1 MIFKAKATTTVTR
14 KERRRSLDPKDLL
27 PNDHWSGL
35 KGEENGQGEWMEKVM
50 KQDLVGR
57 PRSSGHDTLKQSLHS
72 MVANNRDN
80 VQVSRYD
87 PAHPDVIDELE
98 TAASD
103 TSEPDIHHFHPAPK
117 VSFMSNGLSGS
128 RSRKPL
134 VKTSQNMEKK
144 YALLLLI
151 YQFIVCSCI

>member
-1 MIFKAKATTTVTR
+1 
-14 KERRRSLDPKDLL
+14 
-27 PNDHWSGL
+27 
-35 KGEENGQGEWMEKVM
+35 MEKVM

-117 VSFMSNGLSGS
+117 VSSMSNGLSGS

-144 YALLLLI
+144 SMIPAAPLRKVTNGTSPHI
-151 YQFIVCSCI
+151 SRNGVPAGHMKRRTGNTNTK